1 MIDVKSIDRIEA
13 EVENSINIEA
23 SVEETPIVAV
33 SMANATYRGPKGDKG
48 DKGDP
53 GPRGP

>member
-1 MIDVKSIDRIEA
+1 MVDVKSIDRIEA
-13 EVENSINIEA
+13 EVENSVNIEA
-23 SVEETPIVAV
+23 SIEETPVISV

-48 DKGDP
+48 DKGDA